1 MRYET
6 KTLKDVITFE
16 VKVNGFS
23 KLYFPS
29 DYDFY
34 VDNNQLTRI
43 NNTQLTRI
51 EWNEVMLNL
60 GDEMIDD
67 MMKVFMKHFNKTYK
81 ELKENEYT
89 T

>member
-1 MRYET
+1 MRYKT

-43 NNTQLTRI
+43 

-67 MMKVFMKHFNKTYK
+67 MMKVFQKHFNKTFK
-81 ELKENEYT
+81 ELKENE
-89 T
+89 